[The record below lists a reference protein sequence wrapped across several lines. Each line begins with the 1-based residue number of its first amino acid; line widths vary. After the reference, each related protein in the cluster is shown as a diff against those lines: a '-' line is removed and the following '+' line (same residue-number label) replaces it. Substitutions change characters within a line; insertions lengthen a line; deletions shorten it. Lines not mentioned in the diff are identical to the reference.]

1 MTQNGIILVKGN
13 YDATNLSSES
23 DKLIFNRQDL
33 SFGITCPP
41 GDVWDFLSE
50 TPMKKGTRKLGFGL
64 KKENTNRAEVK
75 SGFGNEARH
84 KRSGDRRSGLRLRS
98 KRSESNLKAK
108 LFELMDET
116 LFFALTL

>member
-1 MTQNGIILVKGN
+1 
-13 YDATNLSSES
+13 
-23 DKLIFNRQDL
+23 
-33 SFGITCPP
+33 
-41 GDVWDFLSE
+41 
-50 TPMKKGTRKLGFGL
+50 MKKGTRKLGFGL

-75 SGFGNEARH
+75 SGFGKEARH

-98 KRSESNLKAK
+98 NRSESNLKAK